1 LAIPF
6 KQNKKMKV
14 AIWDTYVEKKD
25 GSIMH
30 FDIVAPIHIREEKNI
45 HTFGKDY
52 LQLKNQE
59 NQPLTSK
66 ECTFCH
72 IEEATDEMKES
83 IEQRGYYIIEMQGCD

>member
-1 LAIPF
+1 LAILF
-6 KQNKKMKV
+6 KQYIKMKV
-14 AIWDTYVEKKD
+14 AIWDTYVQKKD
-25 GSIMH
+25 GKIMH
-30 FDIVAPIHIREEKNI
+30 FDIVAPIHVSKEKNI

-72 IEEATDEMKES
+72 IEEAADEMKKS
-83 IEQRGYYIIEMQGCD
+83 IEQRGYYIIEMQDCN